1 MISRKQAVQLT
12 KQCENLVYTD
22 KNDLAQLVQLHAE
35 LGMSEMEIFVDKKN
49 SEKYASALRKKG
61 FYCRVIEFKALKHE
75 CRLYVSWISDLGQ

>member
-1 MISRKQAVQLT
+1 MLTKKQAFQLT

-35 LGMSEMEIFVDKKN
+35 LGMCEMEIFVDKKN
-49 SEKYASALRKKG
+49 CQKYATMLRKKG

-75 CRLYVSWISDLGQ
+75 CRLYVSWISDL